1 MAIEMETWHGVVVLA
16 VSGIGFLTVV
26 GNFLKFLKW
35 AWSVFLR
42 APKDPRDYGSW
53 AVITG
58 CTDGIGRALA
68 FQLASKGLNLVLVG
82 RNLQKLEA
90 TSDEI
95 RKSHGGQIGIRS
107 VIIDLAKLSGR
118 EVETKM
124 RQGIEGLDVG
134 LLINNAGMANS
145 YATYFHD
152 QDVANVDDI
161 IKVNMSGATWVA
173 RAVLPGMLSKRKGAI
188 VNIGSGSSVVVPSF
202 PLATVYAASKA
213 YIAML
218 SRSMSLEY
226 QHHGIDVQCQIPL
239 VVATKMP
246 GIAKPS
252 LFIPSPEEYSKASIR
267 WLGRDHLCSP
277 YWAHAIQ
284 SCIFSLYRDDLLSR
298 IILKKH
304 LAHLAPS
311 TKDT

>member
-35 AWSVFLR
+35 AWSVFLG

-82 RNLQKLEA
+82 RNPQKLEA

-246 GIAKPS
+246 GIDS
-252 LFIPSPEEYSKASIR
+252 
-267 WLGRDHLCSP
+267 
-277 YWAHAIQ
+277 
-284 SCIFSLYRDDLLSR
+284 
-298 IILKKH
+298 
-304 LAHLAPS
+304 
-311 TKDT
+311 